1 MSNLSRHIRQVSRCV
16 CVFASVYVCP
26 ECDKVHN
33 ATTVWYTTN
42 SLSNFTMLLIGSQQ
56 WEYRVWKFTMLLIDL
71 QQLECKQSF
80 RSLAKFTVYCC
91 YTTNSLSK
99 FTMLLIDLHQRE
111 FKKSVTDRQG
121 SIEFSERGKVHN
133 ATDVWYTIYSLSK
146 ITILLIGSQPRE
158 YRVFGKWQ
166 SSQCYRVLIHNLQFV
181 KSLKY

>member
-26 ECDKVHN
+26 ECDKVHS

-80 RSLAKFTVYCC
+80 RSLAKFT
-91 YTTNSLSK
+91 
-99 FTMLLIDLHQRE
+99 MLLTDLHQRE

-121 SIEFSERGKVHN
+121 SIEFSERDKVHN

-166 SSQCYRVLIHNLQFV
+166 SSQCHRCLIHNLQFV
-181 KSLKY
+181 KG